1 MGCRDVL
8 LFTAHFLSG
17 LGPIRRILISEEDSI
32 MNYEELT
39 LQLWFVLRI
48 VGACICGIVIGYE
61 RSNRNK
67 EAGIRTHAIVALG
80 SALIMIVSK
89 YGFKDIPD
97 YDASRVAA
105 QIVSGIGFLGA
116 GIIFIKNNTVSG
128 LTTAA
133 GIWATSG
140 IGMAIGS
147 GLFYIG
153 GVTTI
158 LIVFIQYI
166 LHRQFIINSEH
177 KYEVVEI
184 SLKNNPEA
192 IGVIQSEFVKNNI
205 EVISMDME
213 RVKGGGFKVELG
225 VILPKECSKSRLTS
239 LLLSSGDVDGVK
251 C

>member
-1 MGCRDVL
+1 MSY
-8 LFTAHFLSG
+8 A
-17 LGPIRRILISEEDSI
+17 
-32 MNYEELT
+32 ELMT
-39 LQLWFVLRI
+39 QMEFVLRI
-48 VGACICGIVIGYE
+48 VGACVCGIVIGYE
-61 RSNRNK
+61 RKNRNK

-89 YGFKDIPD
+89 YGFEDIPD

-140 IGMAIGS
+140 IGMAIGA
-147 GLFYIG
+147 GLYYIG
-153 GVTTI
+153 GITAL
-158 LIVFIQYI
+158 LIVFIQFI
-166 LHRQFIINSEH
+166 LHRRFIINSEH
-177 KYEVVEI
+177 KYEMVELMI
-184 SLKNNPEA
+184 NNNPETMG
-192 IGVIQSEFVKNNI
+192 IIQGEFARNNI

-213 RVKGGGFKVELG
+213 RMQGGGFKAELG
-225 VILPKECSKSRLTS
+225 IVLPKECSKSRLTE
-239 LLLSSGDVDGVK
+239 LLLSCGDVNGVK

>member
-1 MGCRDVL
+1 
-8 LFTAHFLSG
+8 
-17 LGPIRRILISEEDSI
+17 
-32 MNYEELT
+32 MNYAELM
-39 LQLWFVLRI
+39 LQLEFVARI
-48 VGACICGIVIGYE
+48 MGACICGIVVGYE
-61 RSNRNK
+61 RKSRNK

-140 IGMAIGS
+140 IGMAIGA
-147 GLFYIG
+147 GLYYIG
-153 GVTTI
+153 GITTI
-158 LIVFIQYI
+158 LIVFIQFI

-177 KYEVVEI
+177 KYEVIEVSI
-184 SLKNNPEA
+184 KSNPEVM
-192 IGVIQSEFVKNNI
+192 GVIQEIFIKNNI
-205 EVISMDME
+205 EVITMEME
-213 RVKGGGFKVELG
+213 RVKGGGFRAELG
-225 VILPKECSKSRLTS
+225 IILPKECSKSKLMG
-239 LLLSSGDVDGVK
+239 LLLGCGDVEEVK